1 MAKNK
6 DINIS
11 PSKGISIVIKNEFP
25 SQQPIKPK
33 KKRKYRRI
41 NVLPKTPAPTTM
53 QSAGDVSYIKE
64 QPGRFSLWRDNTTS
78 TPVITLAQ
86 ATTQGFIPQ
95 QQLALP
101 APPPQP
107 ALPAPPAPPQQQ
119 LLMPPPFS
127 LNFTDYM
134 KAMMPQ
140 EFGGK
145 QVPRIEDYTDLPDPF
160 YNALPEDKKEAYK
173 DAKLEEVAKDINDTA
188 AQAVADAEKT
198 DFYQK
203 ELTTD
208 VQNITKEKTNYIA
221 IQQKL
226 DKMREGDIK
235 GLGKK
240 DIKALKEPR
249 YPQNK
254 VYRTAYIEGL
264 KIHEDTINNRIQELD
279 DIIATKTKGVKAKAE
294 AEKIVKNNDLLKIV
308 DLFNKLKEEKKRIK
322 KLLK

>member
-53 QSAGDVSYIKE
+53 QSAGDTSYIKE

-95 QQLALP
+95 QQL
-101 APPPQP
+101 
-107 ALPAPPAPPQQQ
+107 
-119 LLMPPPFS
+119 LMPPPFA

-134 KAMMPQ
+134 RAMMPQ

-173 DAKLEEVAKDINDTA
+173 DAKLEEVAKDINDTS

-240 DIKALKEPR
+240 DIKTLKEPR

-294 AEKIVKNNDLLKIV
+294 AEKIVKENDLLKIV
-308 DLFNKLKEEKKRIK
+308 DLFNKLKEKKRIK